1 MKIILAFRKSL
12 RSITLFLS
20 SFALLM
26 GVVVIPGGVQAANAA
41 PSTLVIGI
49 PSFPGSWD
57 QDYVGFD
64 LVALSLYKNIYPYM
78 IDYSVK
84 TVAGKSVQNP
94 ENIIPTFAE
103 SFKADASGKVW
114 TLKLKQGIK
123 FPSGNELTSA
133 DVKWSKDRAFAAKA
147 NVAGI
152 YRNIGLTASEQVV
165 VLDKYTVR
173 FDQTFANPM
182 TPQIQ
187 AISLFV
193 FDSVLVKSHAT
204 ASDSWA
210 KDWVAKNPQA
220 GGYYN
225 VESFIQGQEIVLVAN
240 PQYPG
245 ADKPIMQKI
254 ILKVIPSSANSR
266 LQLEKGDIDVALGL
280 SSSDIAALKK
290 NSNINVI
297 SSPSNITDEIQFN
310 TNIVPLNNKKVRQ
323 AIAYAV
329 PYGTLINAVYNGDA
343 RHAQSPFP
351 IEMPGSTKKGYPYTY
366 SISKAKAL
374 MSEAGV
380 SGLTTEFAYANS
392 DVNQAKLGVL
402 IQASLARIGV
412 KLKLTPLD
420 PATLSAR
427 RAKKDI
433 PMQIASGQQWVNDV
447 EYLLSTSFTKTSFLN
462 YANYSNAQIDEIFA
476 KSHTVGSSAERLKLW
491 ASVEKILADEVPWI
505 MLAQPNFNLPVSKS
519 VKGWVQPVDG
529 LFRLQYLS
537 KS

>member
-1 MKIILAFRKSL
+1 MKYITGLRKSL
-12 RSITLFLS
+12 RSTVLFTS
-20 SFALLM
+20 SFALLL
-26 GVVVIPGGVQAANAA
+26 GVVVAPSGVTAANAA
-41 PSTLVIGI
+41 SSTLVIGV

-94 ENIIPTFAE
+94 EKIIPTFAK
-103 SFKADASGKVW
+103 SFEADKSGKVW
-114 TLKLKQGIK
+114 TLKLKEGIK

-147 NVAGI
+147 NVAGV
-152 YRNIGLTASEQVV
+152 YRNIGLTESKQVV
-165 VLDKYTVR
+165 VVDKYTVR

-204 ASDSWA
+204 DSDPWA
-210 KDWVAKNPQA
+210 KDWVAKNPQD

-225 VESFIQGQEIVLVAN
+225 VESFIQGQEIVLAAN

-245 ADKPIMQKI
+245 ADKPLTQKI
-254 ILKVIPSSANSR
+254 ILKVIPSSANMR

-280 SSSDIAALKK
+280 PSSDIAALKK
-290 NSNINVI
+290 NGKVNVI
-297 SSPSNITDEIQFN
+297 TSPSNITDEIQLN
-310 TNIVPLNNKKVRQ
+310 TNIAPLNNKLVRQ
-323 AIAYAV
+323 AIAYAI
-329 PYGTLINAVYNGDA
+329 PYGSLRNAVYNGDA
-343 RHAQSPFP
+343 RRAQSPFP
-351 IEMPGSTKKGYPYTY
+351 IEMPGSTKKGYPYSY
-366 SISKAKAL
+366 SLAKAKAL
-374 MSEAGV
+374 MSKAGV
-380 SGLTTEFAYANS
+380 SGLTSEFAYTNS
-392 DVNQAKLGVL
+392 DVNQAKLGV
-402 IQASLARIGV
+402 IIRASLARIGI

-420 PATLSAR
+420 PATLSSR
-427 RAKKDI
+427 RANKDI

-462 YANYSNAQIDEIFA
+462 YANYSNAEIDAIFE
-476 KSHTVGSSAERLKLW
+476 KSHTVGSSKKRLKLW
-491 ASVEKILADEVPWI
+491 ATVQNILADDVPWI
-505 MLAQPNFNLPVSKS
+505 MLAQPNFNLPVGTQ

>member
-1 MKIILAFRKSL
+1 MKNILGFRKSF
-12 RSITLFLS
+12 RSITLFVS

-26 GVVVIPGGVQAANAA
+26 GVIVIPGGVQAANAA
-41 PSTLVIGI
+41 PSTLVIGV

-84 TVAGKSVQNP
+84 TVAGKSIQNP

-114 TLKLKQGIK
+114 TLKLKKGIK
-123 FPSGNELTSA
+123 FPSGNEITSA
-133 DVKWSKDRAFAAKA
+133 DVKWSKDRALAAKA

-152 YRNIGLTASEQVV
+152 YRNIGLTDPTQVV
-165 VLDKYTVR
+165 VVDKYTVR

-204 ASDSWA
+204 ASDEWA

-225 VESFIQGQEIVLVAN
+225 VDSFIQGQEIVLVAN

-245 ADKPIMQKI
+245 ADKPLTQKI
-254 ILKVIPSSANSR
+254 ILKVIPSSANMR

-280 SSSDIAALKK
+280 PSSDIVALKK
-290 NSNINVI
+290 NADINVI
-297 SSPSNITDEIQFN
+297 SSPSNTTDEIQLN
-310 TNIVPLNNKKVRQ
+310 TNIAPLNNKLVRQ
-323 AIAYAV
+323 AIAYAI
-329 PYGTLINAVYNGDA
+329 PYGTLISAVYNGDA
-343 RHAQSPFP
+343 RNAQSPFP
-351 IEMPGSTKKGYPYTY
+351 IEMPGSSKKGYPYRY
-366 SISKAKAL
+366 SLSKAKSL
-374 MSEAGV
+374 MADAGV
-380 SGLTTEFAYANS
+380 SSLTTEFAYAAS
-392 DVNQAKLGVL
+392 DVNQAKLGVI
-402 IQASLARIGV
+402 IQASLERIGV

-427 RAKKDI
+427 RTKKDI

-462 YANYSNAQIDEIFA
+462 YANFSNAEIDSIFA
-476 KSHTVGSSAERLKLW
+476 KSHTVGSSADRLKLW
-491 ASVEKILADEVPWI
+491 TRVQDILASEVPWI
-505 MLAQPNFNLPVSKS
+505 MLAQPNFNLPVGKT

>member
-152 YRNIGLTASEQVV
+152 YRNIGLTAPEQVV

-280 SSSDIAALKK
+280 PSSDIAALKK

-297 SSPSNITDEIQFN
+297 SSPSNITDEIQLN

-392 DVNQAKLGVL
+392 DVNQAKLGVVL
-402 IQASLARIGV
+402 QASLARIGV

>member
-1 MKIILAFRKSL
+1 MLSAQSSWGGCLLKNILAFRKSL
-12 RSITLFLS
+12 RSITLCIS

-26 GVVVIPGGVQAANAA
+26 GVVVIPSGLQSANAA
-41 PSTLVIGI
+41 PSTLIIGI

-64 LVALSLYKNIYPYM
+64 LVALSLYKNVYPYM

-84 TVAGKSVQNP
+84 SVAGKSVQDP

-103 SFKADASGKVW
+103 SFKSDASGKVW

-165 VLDKYTVR
+165 VVDKYTVR

-204 ASDSWA
+204 ASDEWA
-210 KDWVAKNPQA
+210 KDWVAKNPQT

-245 ADKPIMQKI
+245 AVKPLSQKI
-254 ILKVIPSSANSR
+254 ILKVIPASANMR
-266 LQLEKGDIDVALGL
+266 LQLEKGDIDIALGL
-280 SSSDIAALKK
+280 PSSDIAALKK
-290 NSNINVI
+290 ISSINVI
-297 SSPSNITDEIQFN
+297 SSPSNITDEIQLN
-310 TNIVPLNNKKVRQ
+310 TNIAPLNNKKVRQ
-323 AIAYAV
+323 AIAYAI
-329 PYGTLINAVYNGDA
+329 PYGTLINAVYNKDA

-351 IEMPGSTKKGYPYTY
+351 IEMPGSSKKGYPYTY
-366 SISKAKAL
+366 SLAKAKAL
-374 MSEAGV
+374 MKQAG
-380 SGLTTEFAYANS
+380 
-392 DVNQAKLGVL
+392 
-402 IQASLARIGV
+402 
-412 KLKLTPLD
+412 
-420 PATLSAR
+420 
-427 RAKKDI
+427 
-433 PMQIASGQQWVNDV
+433 
-447 EYLLSTSFTKTSFLN
+447 
-462 YANYSNAQIDEIFA
+462 
-476 KSHTVGSSAERLKLW
+476 
-491 ASVEKILADEVPWI
+491 
-505 MLAQPNFNLPVSKS
+505 
-519 VKGWVQPVDG
+519 
-529 LFRLQYLS
+529 FRD
-537 KS
+537 

>member
-1 MKIILAFRKSL
+1 MKNILGFRKSF
-12 RSITLFLS
+12 RSITLFVS

-26 GVVVIPGGVQAANAA
+26 GVIVIPGGVQAANAA
-41 PSTLVIGI
+41 PSTLVVGV

-103 SFKADASGKVW
+103 SFKADSSGKVW
-114 TLKLKQGIK
+114 TLKLKKGIK
-123 FPSGNELTSA
+123 FPSGNEMTSA

-147 NVAGI
+147 NVAGV
-152 YRNIGLTASEQVV
+152 YRNIGLTAPDQVV
-165 VLDKYTVR
+165 VVDKYTVR

-204 ASDSWA
+204 ASDEWA

-225 VESFIQGQEIVLVAN
+225 VDSFIQGQEIVLVAN

-245 ADKPIMQKI
+245 ADKPLTQKI
-254 ILKVIPSSANSR
+254 ILKVIPSSANMR
-266 LQLEKGDIDVALGL
+266 LQLEKGDIDIALGL
-280 SSSDIAALKK
+280 PSSDIVALKK
-290 NSNINVI
+290 NNDINVI
-297 SSPSNITDEIQFN
+297 SSPSNTTDEIQLN
-310 TNIVPLNNKKVRQ
+310 TNIAPLNDRKVRQ
-323 AIAYAV
+323 AIAFAI
-329 PYGTLINAVYNGDA
+329 PYGTLINAVYNKDA
-343 RHAQSPFP
+343 RTAQSPFP
-351 IEMPGSTKKGYPYTY
+351 IEMPGSSKKGYPYRY
-366 SISKAKAL
+366 SLSKAKEL

-380 SGLTTEFAYANS
+380 SGITTEFAYASS
-392 DVNQAKLGVL
+392 DVNQAKLGVI
-402 IQASLARIGV
+402 IQASLERIGI

-427 RAKKDI
+427 RTKKDI

-462 YANYSNAQIDEIFA
+462 YANFSNAEIDTIFA
-476 KSHTVGSSAERLKLW
+476 KSHTVGSPAERLKLW
-491 ASVEKILADEVPWI
+491 TRVQDILANEVPWI
-505 MLAQPNFNLPVSKS
+505 MLAQPNFNLPVGKT

>member
-1 MKIILAFRKSL
+1 LKYITGLRKRL
-12 RSITLFLS
+12 RSTVLFTS
-20 SFALLM
+20 SFALLL
-26 GVVVIPGGVQAANAA
+26 GVVVAPASVTAANAA
-41 PSTLVIGI
+41 SSTLVIGV

-84 TVAGKSVQNP
+84 TVAGKSIQNP
-94 ENIIPTFAE
+94 EKIIPTFAK
-103 SFKADASGKVW
+103 SFEADKSGKVW
-114 TLKLKQGIK
+114 TLKLREGIK

-147 NVAGI
+147 NVAGV
-152 YRNIGLTASEQVV
+152 YRNIGLTESNQVV
-165 VLDKYTVR
+165 VVDKYTVR

-204 ASDSWA
+204 DSDPWA
-210 KDWVAKNPQA
+210 KAWVAKNPQD

-225 VESFIQGQEIVLVAN
+225 VESFIQGQEIVLAAN

-245 ADKPIMQKI
+245 ADKALTQKI
-254 ILKVIPSSANSR
+254 ILKVIPASANMR

-280 SSSDIAALKK
+280 PSSDIAALKK
-290 NSNINVI
+290 DSKVNVI
-297 SSPSNITDEIQFN
+297 SSPSNTTDEIQLN
-310 TNIVPLNNKKVRQ
+310 TNIAPLNNKLVRQ
-323 AIAYAV
+323 AIAYAI
-329 PYGTLINAVYNGDA
+329 PYESVRNAVYNGDA
-343 RHAQSPFP
+343 RKAQSPFP
-351 IEMPGSTKKGYPYTY
+351 IEMPGSTKKGYPYTFNLN
-366 SISKAKAL
+366 KAKAL
-374 MSEAGV
+374 MSKAGV
-380 SGLTTEFAYANS
+380 SGLTTEFAYTSS
-392 DVNQAKLGVL
+392 DVNQARMGVL
-402 IQASLARIGV
+402 IRASLAQIGI

-420 PATLSAR
+420 PATLSSR

-462 YANYSNAQIDEIFA
+462 YANYSNAEIDAIFE
-476 KSHTVGSSAERLKLW
+476 KSHTVGSSEDRLKLW
-491 ASVEKILADEVPWI
+491 ATVEKILADDVPWI
-505 MLAQPNFNLPVSKS
+505 MLAQPNFNLPVGTQ

-529 LFRLQYLS
+529 LFRLQHLS

>member
-1 MKIILAFRKSL
+1 MKNILGFRKSF
-12 RSITLFLS
+12 RSITLFVS

-26 GVVVIPGGVQAANAA
+26 GVIVIPGGVQAANAA
-41 PSTLVIGI
+41 PSTLVVGV

-103 SFKADASGKVW
+103 SFKADSSGKVW
-114 TLKLKQGIK
+114 TLKLKKGIK
-123 FPSGNELTSA
+123 FPSGNEMTSA

-147 NVAGI
+147 NVAGV
-152 YRNIGLTASEQVV
+152 YRNIGLTAPDQVV
-165 VLDKYTVR
+165 VVDKYTVR

-204 ASDSWA
+204 ASDEWA

-225 VESFIQGQEIVLVAN
+225 VDSFIQGQEIVLVAN

-245 ADKPIMQKI
+245 ADKPLTQKI
-254 ILKVIPSSANSR
+254 ILKVIPSSANMR
-266 LQLEKGDIDVALGL
+266 LQLEKGDIDIALGL
-280 SSSDIAALKK
+280 PSSDIVALKK
-290 NSNINVI
+290 NNDINVI
-297 SSPSNITDEIQFN
+297 SSPSNTTDEIQLN
-310 TNIVPLNNKKVRQ
+310 TNIAPLNNRKVRQ
-323 AIAYAV
+323 AIAFAI
-329 PYGTLINAVYNGDA
+329 PYGTLINAVYNKDA
-343 RHAQSPFP
+343 RTAQSPFP
-351 IEMPGSTKKGYPYTY
+351 IEMPGSSKKGYPYRY
-366 SISKAKAL
+366 SLSKAKEL

-380 SGLTTEFAYANS
+380 SGITTEFAYASS
-392 DVNQAKLGVL
+392 DVNQAKLGVI
-402 IQASLARIGV
+402 IQASLERIGI

-427 RAKKDI
+427 RTKKDI

-462 YANYSNAQIDEIFA
+462 YANFSNAEIDTIFA
-476 KSHTVGSSAERLKLW
+476 KSHTVGSPAERLKLW
-491 ASVEKILADEVPWI
+491 TRVQDILANEVPWI
-505 MLAQPNFNLPVSKS
+505 MLAQPNFNLPVGKT